1 MKAFGKL
8 LATSRKN
15 QNYTL
20 SEVGL
25 KLGIDAAI
33 LSKIERGLRKAT
45 RAQVSVLANFYGITH
60 KAAFTTWLS
69 DKILYE
75 LQGEP
80 FAQEAFAVAEEAL
93 KYETANNANV
103 IKSESLKN
111 DLQAIDALHQN
122 WKSKKPLNATQLL
135 KMQEYFNVAYTF
147 NSNLIEGNTLTMQE
161 THLVVNEGLT
171 ISGKSVKEHLE
182 AVNHYEAIDFIY
194 ELVQNKEP
202 LTERVLK
209 EIHYLI
215 LKSIDRVNA
224 GVYRKVPVIISGSS
238 HKPPQ
243 PYLLNKQMEDV
254 FIYYNSVRGK
264 IHPVLLAAQMHQKIV
279 TIHPFIDGNGRTC
292 RLIMNLILLQ
302 NGYTIANLK
311 GDNTSRKEYYEAL
324 ELAHQPNKQEVFNSL
339 IVKTAIQSLEDHL
352 ELAG

>member
-1 MKAFGKL
+1 MKALGKL
-8 LATSRKN
+8 LATQRKN
-15 QNYTL
+15 KNYTL

-33 LSKIERGLRKAT
+33 LSKIERSLRKAT
-45 RAQVSVLANFYGITH
+45 RAQVKVLANFYGISH
-60 KAAFTTWLS
+60 KAAFTAWLS

-80 FAQEAFAVAEEAL
+80 FAQDAFIVAEEAMT
-93 KYETANNANV
+93 YAVQNNNPPEN
-103 IKSESLKN
+103 ESIVKA
-111 DLQAIDALHQN
+111 LQTIDTLHQN
-122 WKSKKPLNATQLL
+122 WVGKKPLNATQLL

-215 LKSIDRVNA
+215 LKSIDRSNA
-224 GVYRKVPVIISGSS
+224 GVYRKVPVIIPGSS

-243 PYLLNKQMEDV
+243 PYLLDKQMEDV
-254 FIYYNSVRGK
+254 FMYYNSVRGK

-302 NGYTIANLK
+302 NGFTIANLK
-311 GDNTSRKEYYEAL
+311 GDNISRKSYYEAL
-324 ELAHQPNKQEVFNSL
+324 ELAHQPNNQSVFNAL
-339 IVKTAIQSLEDHL
+339 IINTAIQSLQDHL